1 MIYLE
6 SEKSNVLF
14 AIDYPDFQ
22 SYYNACLESWDLRF
36 ISCSGCEE
44 NILMR
49 KNGFYRRRIETE
61 RGTESVRIQR
71 MRCPCCGHSDALF
84 PVDIV
89 PYSPIMAEEHVA
101 IIEIYLESFHAESF
115 FHRISVISEAC
126 EEVLSLSSLPDFPTI
141 YKLVKRYEAVWA
153 AYAVH
158 LHPLSVLCQFYTTPY
173 LAYIQLFTILSHYN
187 VPITLLQNKQE
198 VQNGQYF

>member
-14 AIDYPDFQ
+14 VIDYPDFQ
-22 SYYNACLESWDLRF
+22 SYYDACLENWDLRF
-36 ISCSGCEE
+36 ISCSNCEG
-44 NILMR
+44 NTLMR
-49 KNGFYRRRIETE
+49 KNGFYRRRIETK

-84 PVDIV
+84 PADIV

-115 FHRISVISEAC
+115 FHRISVITEAC

-158 LHPLSVLCQFYTTPY
+158 LHPLFDSLPSLMKFCIQNEKRHFQQARGKARFIHTGM
-173 LAYIQLFTILSHYN
+173 LARAFPL
-187 VPITLLQNKQE
+187 E
-198 VQNGQYF
+198 

>member
-6 SEKSNVLF
+6 SERSNVLF
-14 AIDYPDFQ
+14 AIDYPGFQ
-22 SYYNACLESWDLRF
+22 SYYDACLKNWDLRF
-36 ISCSGCEE
+36 VSCSNCEG
-44 NILMR
+44 NKLMR
-49 KNGFYRRRIETE
+49 KNGFYRRRIETK

-115 FHRISVISEAC
+115 FHRISVITEAC
-126 EEVLSLSSLPDFPTI
+126 EEVLSLSSFPDFPTI

-153 AYAVH
+153 AYAAH
-158 LHPLSVLCQFYTTPY
+158 LHPLFDSLSSLMKFCIQKENRHFQQARGKARFIHTGM
-173 LAYIQLFTILSHYN
+173 LARAFPS
-187 VPITLLQNKQE
+187 E
-198 VQNGQYF
+198 

>member
-22 SYYNACLESWDLRF
+22 SYYDACLKNWDLRF
-36 ISCSGCEE
+36 VACSNCEG
-44 NILMR
+44 NKLMR
-49 KNGFYRRRIETE
+49 KNGFYRRRIETA

-115 FHRISVISEAC
+115 FHRISVITEAC
-126 EEVLSLSSLPDFPTI
+126 EEVLSLSSFPDFPTI

-158 LHPLSVLCQFYTTPY
+158 LRPLFDSLSSLMKFCIQKENRHFQQARGKARFIHTGM
-173 LAYIQLFTILSHYN
+173 LARAFPS
-187 VPITLLQNKQE
+187 E
-198 VQNGQYF
+198 